1 MAQEKGLVT
10 SITEDGWAQVET
22 DRNDACS
29 HCGSCRVSFGSNS
42 EMIIKAIN
50 RAGAGVGDLVSI
62 HLSSGTIVKS
72 AAILYLI
79 PVAGLI
85 SGASMG
91 EGLSTRLAI
100 SPTSAIA
107 LSSLAGFIL
116 GFIITAL
123 ISRWMSARRT
133 LSPIITRIIRRGI
146 MAPVSSPTPS
156 MKLPAAHAA
165 RAAGY
170 SGEGE

>member
-29 HCGSCRVSFGSNS
+29 HCGSCRVSFGCNS
-42 EMIIKAIN
+42 EMTIKAIN

-62 HLSSGTIVKS
+62 HLSSGTIMKS
-72 AAILYLI
+72 AASLYLI

-85 SGASMG
+85 SGAFIGDS
-91 EGLSTRLAI
+91 LSTRLAI
-100 SPTSAIA
+100 SETSTIA
-107 LSSLAGFIL
+107 LLSLAGFIL

-123 ISRWMSARRT
+123 ISRWMSDRRT

-146 MAPVSSPTPS
+146 AAPEPSQTPLMKNPKDSRSVS
-156 MKLPAAHAA
+156 
-165 RAAGY
+165 GD
-170 SGEGE
+170 SGS

>member
-22 DRNDACS
+22 DRNDADS
-29 HCGSCRVSFGSNS
+29 HCDSCRVSFGCNS
-42 EMIIKAIN
+42 EMTIKAIN

-62 HLSSGTIVKS
+62 HLSSGTIMKS

-79 PVAGLI
+79 PVVGLI
-85 SGASMG
+85 SGAFMG

-100 SPTSAIA
+100 SQTSAIA
-107 LSSLAGFIL
+107 LLSLAGFIL

-123 ISRWMSARRT
+123 ISRWMSGRRT
-133 LSPIITRIIRRGI
+133 LSPIITRIIRRGLVARDSSLKPLI
-146 MAPVSSPTPS
+146 KNPNDSRSVSGD
-156 MKLPAAHAA
+156 
-165 RAAGY
+165 AG
-170 SGEGE
+170 

>member
-10 SITEDGWAQVET
+10 GITEDGWAQVET

-29 HCGSCRVSFGSNS
+29 HCGSCHVSFGCNS
-42 EMIIKAIN
+42 EMNIKAIN

-62 HLSSGTIVKS
+62 HLSSGTIMKS

-85 SGASMG
+85 SGAFLG
-91 EGLSTRLAI
+91 DELSTRLAM
-100 SPTSAIA
+100 SETGAIA
-107 LSSLAGFIL
+107 LLSLAGFIV
-116 GFIITAL
+116 GYIITAV

-133 LSPIITRIIRRGI
+133 LSPTITRIIRRGLV
-146 MAPVSSPTPS
+146 APESSQTPS
-156 MKLPAAHAA
+156 IKIPKDSRSM
-165 RAAGY
+165 
-170 SGEGE
+170 SGNAES

>member
-29 HCGSCRVSFGSNS
+29 HCGSCRVSFGCNS
-42 EMIIKAIN
+42 EMTIKAIN

-62 HLSSGTIVKS
+62 HLSSGTIMKS

-85 SGASMG
+85 SGAFIGDS
-91 EGLSTRLAI
+91 LSTRLAI
-100 SPTSAIA
+100 SETSTIA
-107 LSSLAGFIL
+107 LLSLAGFIL

-123 ISRWMSARRT
+123 ISRWMSDRRT

-146 MAPVSSPTPS
+146 AAPEPSQTPLMKNPKDSRSVSG
-156 MKLPAAHAA
+156 HA
-165 RAAGY
+165 GP
-170 SGEGE
+170 

>member
-29 HCGSCRVSFGSNS
+29 HCGSCRVSFGCNS
-42 EMIIKAIN
+42 EMTIKAIN

-62 HLSSGTIVKS
+62 HLSSGTIMKS
-72 AAILYLI
+72 AASLYLI

-85 SGASMG
+85 SGAFIGDS
-91 EGLSTRLAI
+91 LSTRLAI
-100 SPTSAIA
+100 SETSTIA
-107 LSSLAGFIL
+107 LLSLAGFIL

-123 ISRWMSARRT
+123 ISRWMSDRRT

-146 MAPVSSPTPS
+146 AAPEPSQTPLMKNPKDSRSVSG
-156 MKLPAAHAA
+156 HA
-165 RAAGY
+165 GP
-170 SGEGE
+170 

>member
-29 HCGSCRVSFGSNS
+29 HCGSCRVSFGCNS
-42 EMIIKAIN
+42 EMTIKALN

-62 HLSSGTIVKS
+62 HLSSGTIMKS

-85 SGASMG
+85 SGAFMG
-91 EGLSTRLAI
+91 EGLSTRLAM
-100 SPTSAIA
+100 SETGTIA
-107 LSSLAGFIL
+107 LLSLAGFIV
-116 GFIITAL
+116 GYIITVL

-133 LSPIITRIIRRGI
+133 LSPIITRIVRRGLV
-146 MAPVSSPTPS
+146 APDSSPAPS
-156 MKLPAAHAA
+156 IKIPKDSRLVSGD
-165 RAAGY
+165 AG
-170 SGEGE
+170 S

>member
-29 HCGSCRVSFGSNS
+29 HCSSCHVSFGCNS
-42 EMIIKAIN
+42 EMTVNAIN

-62 HLSSGTIVKS
+62 HLSSGTIMKS

-85 SGASMG
+85 SGAFLG
-91 EGLSTRLAI
+91 DELSRKMAM
-100 SPTSAIA
+100 SKTSAVA
-107 LSSLAGFIL
+107 FLSIAGFIL
-116 GFIITAL
+116 GYILTAS

-146 MAPVSSPTPS
+146 MAPDSSPMPDIKS
-156 MKLPAAHAA
+156 SKDF
-165 RAAGY
+165 RSVSGDAG
-170 SGEGE
+170 S

>member
-29 HCGSCRVSFGSNS
+29 HCDSCRVSFGCNS
-42 EMIIKAIN
+42 EMTIKAIN

-62 HLSSGTIVKS
+62 HLSSGTIMKS

-85 SGASMG
+85 SGAFMG
-91 EGLSTRLAI
+91 EGLSTRLAM
-100 SPTSAIA
+100 SETGTIA
-107 LSSLAGFIL
+107 LLSLAGFIV
-116 GFIITAL
+116 GYIITVL

-133 LSPIITRIIRRGI
+133 LSPIITRIIRRGLI
-146 MAPVSSPTPS
+146 TPDSSPASSIKIPKDS
-156 MKLPAAHAA
+156 RLVSGD
-165 RAAGY
+165 AG
-170 SGEGE
+170 S